1 MRNQFF
7 ENERKII
14 VGDTMT
20 DESWDAFLPLHLQK
34 LSPFQWTPISVIE
47 RTWKYLFSDGV
58 TSVVDLGSGVGK
70 FCINLSLLSSE
81 SIEVIGLEDRE
92 ELLSVSEAM
101 KKLWGLSRVQFQKK
115 NFLTHFPFGHS
126 HYYCFNP
133 LYETI
138 KGSHSIDLKKNK
150 SANQFLK
157 DLRTFK
163 QNLFLLKPK
172 SKLITF
178 HGFGGSYL
186 PGFRLVLNE
195 EISGGE
201 FQVWEKDNT

>member
-1 MRNQFF
+1 
-7 ENERKII
+7 
-14 VGDTMT
+14 MT
-20 DESWDAFLPLHLQK
+20 DECWDSLLPSTLQS

-47 RTWKYLFSDGV
+47 RTWKYLSSDGV

-70 FCINLSLLSSE
+70 FCIYLSLLFSD
-81 SIEVIGLEDRE
+81 SIDIFGFEDRE
-92 ELLSVSEAM
+92 ELLSVSEGL
-101 KKLWGLSRVQFQKK
+101 KKHWGVSKVQFQKA
-115 NFLTHFPFGHS
+115 NFLTHFPYGHS

-150 SANQFLK
+150 SAHQFLK
-157 DLRTFK
+157 DLQTFK

-178 HGFGGSYL
+178 HGFGGSFL

-201 FQVWEKDNT
+201 FQVWEKENT